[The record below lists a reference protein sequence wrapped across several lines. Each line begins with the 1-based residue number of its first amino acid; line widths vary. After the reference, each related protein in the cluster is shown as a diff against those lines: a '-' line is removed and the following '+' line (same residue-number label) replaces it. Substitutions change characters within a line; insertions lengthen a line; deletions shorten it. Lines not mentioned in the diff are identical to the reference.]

1 MVGCEQT
8 GIQISVFHMAPHL
21 GLSTR
26 HFLLGKGRVG
36 FLAVMPSEQVPQVA
50 GHKVYPDKRFCLLA
64 DPSSPDNTDPA
75 TSSKACGHLSR
86 QIVELA
92 IN

>member
-1 MVGCEQT
+1 MNC
-8 GIQISVFHMAPHL
+8 IF
-21 GLSTR
+21 TR
-26 HFLLGKGRVG
+26 EFALESSLIGRVG

-50 GHKVYPDKRFCLLA
+50 GHKVYPVKRFCLLA

>member
-1 MVGCEQT
+1 M
-8 GIQISVFHMAPHL
+8 I
-21 GLSTR
+21 
-26 HFLLGKGRVG
+26 GRVS
-36 FLAVMPSEQVPQVA
+36 FLAVMPSEQALQVTS
-50 GHKVYPDKRFCLLA
+50 HKVYPVKRFYLLA
-64 DPSSPDNTDPA
+64 DPSSLDNTDPA